1 MTEFSDRKVIY
12 GGDHGRRIFE
22 VYGLAAECYSVSCIL
37 SSVNCAT
44 RETLSSRNQ
53 LLIFFLQTS
62 SSLYVRERHH
72 GIVLHGQQKYNETFA
87 LYSCMHHELQTVKES
102 LCFRFNLNGDSENS
116 YCLMSL
122 YMEF

>member
-22 VYGLAAECYSVSCIL
+22 VYGLAAEYYSVSGIL

-53 LLIFFLQTS
+53 LLIFFYRPLRPCTC
-62 SSLYVRERHH
+62 VR
-72 GIVLHGQQKYNETFA
+72 GT
-87 LYSCMHHELQTVKES
+87 MEL
-102 LCFRFNLNGDSENS
+102 F
-116 YCLMSL
+116 
-122 YMEF
+122 YMANKNTMKRLPYILVCIMNYRL